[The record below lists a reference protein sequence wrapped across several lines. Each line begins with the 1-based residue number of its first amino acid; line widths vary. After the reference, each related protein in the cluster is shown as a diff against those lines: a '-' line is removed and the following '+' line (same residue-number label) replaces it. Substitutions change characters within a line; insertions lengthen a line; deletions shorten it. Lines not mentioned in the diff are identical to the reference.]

1 MKNRIFATCYLVI
14 SSQIRKA
21 ATHSRSSGLAQTEL
35 GIKEGLVKS
44 KARERGG
51 GGGHGKHHP
60 SICLKAPP
68 CNAAL
73 TNLRSSLSS
82 LFLVSPALPALVY
95 YIRSHVKLF
104 HELSV

>member
-1 MKNRIFATCYLVI
+1 M
-14 SSQIRKA
+14 
-21 ATHSRSSGLAQTEL
+21 
-35 GIKEGLVKS
+35 KS

-68 CNAAL
+68 CNVAL

-82 LFLVSPALPALVY
+82 LFGFPCLTCLGLLHKESCKALSRTIGVTGADNLP
-95 YIRSHVKLF
+95 S
-104 HELSV
+104 